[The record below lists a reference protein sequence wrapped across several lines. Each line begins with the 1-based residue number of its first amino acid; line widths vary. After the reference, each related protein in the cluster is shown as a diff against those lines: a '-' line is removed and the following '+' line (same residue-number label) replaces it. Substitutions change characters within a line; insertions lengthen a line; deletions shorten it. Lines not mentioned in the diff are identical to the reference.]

1 MRVCGKREREG
12 ERDRARAE
20 SSEGEVRDK
29 QTRARKRVKRTGH
42 HKDGENERKKMHYN
56 QTDDYLTLYRW
67 SSFGCWL
74 VMVTTF
80 SSLLPLSR
88 CISLSL
94 SFALH
99 ATSGLSSHTALPIL
113 LYYYPIF
120 FSLFFF
126 SVKKTNNGGTQCN
139 NNLFSFIII
148 INIIIRILRAYGTSI

>member
-1 MRVCGKREREG
+1 
-12 ERDRARAE
+12 
-20 SSEGEVRDK
+20 
-29 QTRARKRVKRTGH
+29 
-42 HKDGENERKKMHYN
+42 
-56 QTDDYLTLYRW
+56 
-67 SSFGCWL
+67 
-74 VMVTTF
+74 MVTTF

-99 ATSGLSSHTALPIL
+99 ATSGLSSRTALPIL

-126 SVKKTNNGGTQCN
+126 FPVKKTNNGGTQCN